1 MNKVLTTIGRASG
14 ALLPVLLVIS
24 VSIDLYDRYRQH
36 HQNKQKS
43 TPTPTI
49 DSKEEP
55 ATDNE

>member
-36 HQNKQKS
+36 HQNKQTS
-43 TPTPTI
+43 TPTI